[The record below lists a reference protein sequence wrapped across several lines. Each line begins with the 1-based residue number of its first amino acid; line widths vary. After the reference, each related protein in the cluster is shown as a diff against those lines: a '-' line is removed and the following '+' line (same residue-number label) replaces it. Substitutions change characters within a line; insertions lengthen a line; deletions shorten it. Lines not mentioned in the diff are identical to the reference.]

1 MIKERNTRD
10 VLIIK
15 DIFMKEKA
23 KTCKTNINVYDN
35 SW

>member
-23 KTCKTNINVYDN
+23 KTYKTNINVYDN